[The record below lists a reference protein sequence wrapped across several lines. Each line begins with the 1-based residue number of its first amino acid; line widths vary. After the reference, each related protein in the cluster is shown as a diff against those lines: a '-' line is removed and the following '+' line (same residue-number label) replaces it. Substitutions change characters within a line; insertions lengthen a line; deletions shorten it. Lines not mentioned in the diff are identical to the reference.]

1 MARCATSSGV
11 LPLARLARERRIRR
25 LYVPA
30 DDAPEAALIP
40 DVEVYPIGSLA
51 ELINHLLG
59 SAPLQPLQPTVPLD
73 DERSP
78 LDYKADFSLIRG
90 QEHAKRAL
98 EVAASG
104 GHNVM
109 LSGPP
114 GTGKTLM
121 ARSLPSILPR
131 MGLEE
136 QLEVTSIYSV
146 ADQLPA
152 GHPAAAPPSL
162 SRAAPHHLARRAG
175 RRRLLAQ
182 PG

>member
-1 MARCATSSGV
+1 MLIGELSLDGAVRHVSGV

-73 DERSP
+73 EELSP

-104 GHNVM
+104 GHAEALQV
-109 LSGPP
+109 
-114 GTGKTLM
+114 
-121 ARSLPSILPR
+121 
-131 MGLEE
+131 
-136 QLEVTSIYSV
+136 
-146 ADQLPA
+146 PA
-152 GHPAAAPPSL
+152 GDGWGEGQVSEPYTPWAP
-162 SRAAPHHLARRAG
+162 
-175 RRRLLAQ
+175 RLWTLDFDHSHF
-182 PG
+182 PTS